1 MSEMLG
7 NVLARSARLHA
18 DREALVDGDRRWTYA
33 ELDARVQALD
43 AAFDDLGLR
52 AGDVVAVLSL
62 NSGEHLLTWLA
73 VPRSGRV
80 LNDLNVRLSPAEL
93 EFILGDCGARVLIVD
108 EALGELGRRLA
119 DAVDCVEHLIDPQRL
134 EAMCTAGARRPLAP
148 LAPDT
153 LAGIFYTGGT
163 TGVPK
168 GAMLTHAN
176 LVQNAKHML
185 IAMGYDEHDVYMHSA
200 PMFHLADGASLYSI
214 TWVGGAHVIQRAF
227 TPAGWLE
234 LVQAERV
241 TRSLLVP
248 SMVGMLLQE
257 PSLTDADLSS
267 IRGLMYGASPM
278 PTAVLTRALEA
289 IPGDWYQG
297 YGMTEAAPLVCVLS
311 PEDHRAGL
319 SGNEAAATR
328 LRSAGRPI
336 VGVELEVRGPDGVTA
351 CEIGEPGEIHVR
363 GPNIMA
369 GYWNRPEETAAVLS
383 ADGWYRTGDAAYA
396 DADGY
401 VFIVDRIKDMIISGG
416 ENVYCVEVENAV
428 HRHPAVV
435 ECAVFGIPHERW
447 GEQVHAA
454 IVLRAGAVVDD
465 EEIVRHCR
473 TLIAGYKVPRSI
485 AFHDELPKSGAGKI
499 LKRAMRAAYWETDG
513 QPVG

>member
-1 MSEMLG
+1 MSEALG
-7 NVLARSARLHA
+7 SALARAARLYPH
-18 DREALVDGDRRWTYA
+18 REAVVDGDVRWTYA
-33 ELDARVQALD
+33 ELDARVQAFD
-43 AAFDDLGLR
+43 AALDDLGFR
-52 AGDVVAVLSL
+52 PGDVVAVLAL
-62 NSGEHLLTWLA
+62 NSAAHLVCWLA

-80 LNDLNVRLSPAEL
+80 LNDLNFRLAPAEL
-93 EFILGDCGARVLIVD
+93 ELVLRDSGARALVVD
-108 EALGELGRRLA
+108 EMFAELGGRLA
-119 DAVDCVEHLIDPQRL
+119 AAVDSVEHVIDGARFA
-134 EAMCTAGARRPLAP
+134 AMSQTGARRALEPLD
-148 LAPDT
+148 PDT

-185 IAMGYDEHDVYMHSA
+185 IAMGYDEHDVYAHSA

-214 TWVGGAHVIQRAF
+214 TWVGGTHVIQRAF

-257 PSLTDADLSS
+257 PALADSDLSS

-336 VGVELEVRGPDGVTA
+336 VGVEVEVRGPDGVTA

-369 GYWNRPEETAAVLS
+369 GYWNRPEETAAALS

-454 IVLRAGAVVDD
+454 IVLRDGAAVDD

-473 TLIAGYKVPRSI
+473 TLIAGFKVPRSI